1 MKSKLN
7 YKIQYTSLQKLITAK
22 KKKKKKA
29 DAISHVQQDLLL
41 GSISKYKGRHE
52 GIP

>member
-7 YKIQYTSLQKLITAK
+7 YKIQYTSLQKLITA

>member
-7 YKIQYTSLQKLITAK
+7 YKIQYTSLRKLITA
-22 KKKKKKA
+22 KKKKKA